1 MAQMKRKPNTYFMIA
16 SLSRFCCDSL
26 AMPELVVL
34 VPGCN
39 LAELMPLLLPE
50 EQDLVELGDVVAL
63 LDEEEEEDELLA
75 LETDGDSDRRVDGV
89 LTCVWSK

>member
-1 MAQMKRKPNTYFMIA
+1 MIA

-26 AMPELVVL
+26 AMPELVVA
-34 VPGCN
+34 VSGCN

-63 LDEEEEEDELLA
+63 LDEEEDELLA

>member
-1 MAQMKRKPNTYFMIA
+1 
-16 SLSRFCCDSL
+16 
-26 AMPELVVL
+26 MPELVVA
-34 VPGCN
+34 VSGCN

-63 LDEEEEEDELLA
+63 LDEEEDELLA